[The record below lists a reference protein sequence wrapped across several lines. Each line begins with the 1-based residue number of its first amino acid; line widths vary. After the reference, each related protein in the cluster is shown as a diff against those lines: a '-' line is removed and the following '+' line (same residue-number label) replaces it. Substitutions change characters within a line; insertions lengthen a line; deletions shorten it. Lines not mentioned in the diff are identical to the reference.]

1 MFHKFDVGFIALK
14 VSLLFYFGGFEMGYD
29 FTGSSTSGSDQQQP
43 ASDKLRDGGTYIM
56 IAESLEAKQT
66 KKGDGTFIA
75 AKFKVCDGAC
85 DGKTIWGNFNIVN
98 HSPVAERIGKEA
110 MASLTRAVGYDPANV
125 EDLKLLCFIPFLATL
140 KTRRDAQ
147 DEIRFEVAKFTPLE
161 EPERVRVVSKW
172 TTAGNGD
179 GSSEM
184 PF

>member
-1 MFHKFDVGFIALK
+1 MA
-14 VSLLFYFGGFEMGYD
+14 YD
-29 FTGSSTSGSDQQQP
+29 FTGSSTSGSSEQQP
-43 ASDKLRDGGTYIM
+43 ASDKLRDNGTYIM

-75 AKFKVCDGAC
+75 AKFKVVDGVC

-98 HSPVAERIGKEA
+98 PSPVAERIGKEA
-110 MASLTRAVGYDPANV
+110 MASLTKAVGYDPANV
-125 EDLKLLCFIPFLATL
+125 EDLKLLCFIPFIATL

-147 DEIRFEVAKFTPLE
+147 DEIRFEVVKFTPLE

>member
-1 MFHKFDVGFIALK
+1 MA
-14 VSLLFYFGGFEMGYD
+14 YD

-43 ASDKLRDGGTYIM
+43 ASDKLRDGSTYIM

-66 KKGDGTFIA
+66 KKGDGTYIN

-85 DGKTIWGNFNIVN
+85 DGKTVWGLFNIVN
-98 HSPVAERIGKEA
+98 PSPVAERIGKEA
-110 MASLTRAVGYDPANV
+110 MASLTKAVGYDPTNV

-147 DEIRFEVAKFTPLE
+147 DEIRFEVAKFTALE
-161 EPERVRVVSKW
+161 EPEKVRVIPKW
-172 TTAGNGD
+172 TNSSGD

-184 PF
+184 LF

>member
-1 MFHKFDVGFIALK
+1 
-14 VSLLFYFGGFEMGYD
+14 MGYD

-75 AKFKVCDGAC
+75 AKFKVVDGAC
-85 DGKTIWGNFNIVN
+85 DGKTIWGNFNIAN
-98 HSPVAERIGKEA
+98 PSPVAERIGKEA
-110 MASLTRAVGYDPANV
+110 MASLTKAVGYDPTNV

-147 DEIRFEVAKFTPLE
+147 DEIRFEVVKFTALE
-161 EPERVRVVSKW
+161 EPEKVRVVSKW